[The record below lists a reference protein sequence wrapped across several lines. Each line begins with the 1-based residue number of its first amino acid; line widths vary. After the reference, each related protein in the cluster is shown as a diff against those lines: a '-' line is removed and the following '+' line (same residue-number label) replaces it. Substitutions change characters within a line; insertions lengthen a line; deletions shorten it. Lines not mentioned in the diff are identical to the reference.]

1 MFGDLN
7 GMLGKLKDAQQK
19 IEETKKRLHSILIDE
34 EVANG
39 NVKVTVTAA
48 RTVKN
53 IAISNEI
60 TDYEALED
68 YLILALNKA
77 LSKAN
82 DISEKELAAAAKD
95 GMPNIPGLNLFD

>member
-19 IEETKKRLHSILIDE
+19 IEETKKRLHTILIDE

-39 NVKVTVTAA
+39 SVKVTVTAA
-48 RTVKN
+48 RTVKSVS
-53 IAISNEI
+53 ISNEI
-60 TDYEALED
+60 KDYEELED
-68 YLILALNKA
+68 YLVLALNRA